1 MSESSGLEIPAWKL
15 SHYLKKLRL
24 ALGWSIDECA
34 YHASLR
40 PIDII
45 SVEDGE
51 PCSHKALHDH
61 ILKLENAFGIDILK
75 TFNRMYRP
83 KEQSDDTS
91 LILPFVTPEI
101 SIHQNSMEWSRD
113 GVLKDAVELAPHLA
127 VLPQGMIKKF
137 IGLKIPSNFLE
148 FLKQKTR
155 ARITRGIQS
164 PHTLFGHYRRLIH
177 ASAQSEYTP
186 PLRYEAKLNGSDGT
200 VTREVTCV
208 KLASNAFET
217 QTRVISK
224 QRKIQRA
231 FVDVSCCREFND
243 CSECYI
249 KSLAALLKLSA

>member
-1 MSESSGLEIPAWKL
+1 MSESSDVKIPAWKL
-15 SHYLKKLRL
+15 SHYVKKLRL

-45 SVEDGE
+45 SIEDGE
-51 PCSHKALHDH
+51 PCSHKPLHAH

-75 TFNRMYRP
+75 TFDRMYPP
-83 KEQSDDTS
+83 KEQSDDTN

-101 SIHQNSMEWSRD
+101 SIHQNSMEWSRN
-113 GVLKDAVELAPHLA
+113 GILKDAVEIAPHLA

-137 IGLKIPSNFLE
+137 IGRKIPSNFLS

-177 ASAQSEYTP
+177 ASARSEYTP
-186 PLRYEAKLNGSDGT
+186 PLRYEAKLNRSDST
-200 VTREVTCV
+200 VIREVTCV
-208 KLASNAFET
+208 KLSSNAFET

-224 QRKIQRA
+224 QKKIQRA
-231 FVDVSCCREFND
+231 FVDVSCCGDFDD
-243 CSECYI
+243 CSECYL
-249 KSLAALLKLSA
+249 KSLAALLKLSG